1 MDLQLAGKTAVV
13 TGGSKG
19 IGLEV
24 VRQLL
29 AEGVRVVSGSRTIT
43 PGLKET
49 DALAVTVDLSTP
61 DGPARLID
69 AALTEYGGVDV
80 LVNNVGIGDSET
92 FAEGAL
98 RDLTELPDEEWEH
111 SFNLHFYSAL
121 RATRA
126 ALPSLA
132 ERGGVVVN
140 VSTIGARNPGF
151 GPSNYGVSKAA
162 LNALTKVVAA
172 QYGPRGV
179 RAITVSPGPVS
190 TDVWTAPDGFI
201 GTLAKAQGTT
211 VEALG
216 ADLVARM
223 DVATQRVST
232 PAEVARLIVFAASPN
247 NITSTDYVI
256 DGGILRTA

>member
-29 AEGVRVVSGSRTIT
+29 AEGAHVVSGSRTIT

-49 DALAVTVDLSTP
+49 DARAVTVDLSTP
-61 DGPARLID
+61 DGPAHLVD
-69 AALTEYGGVDV
+69 AALTEYGGVDI

-92 FAEGAL
+92 FARGAL
-98 RDLTELPDEEWEH
+98 QDLTELPDADWEH

-140 VSTIGARNPGF
+140 VSSIGARNPGT
-151 GPSNYGVSKAA
+151 GPSNYGVAKAA
-162 LNALTKVVAA
+162 LNAFTKVVAA

-179 RAITVSPGPVS
+179 RAVTVSPGPVS
-190 TDVWTAPDGFI
+190 TDVWTDPDGFI
-201 GTLAKAQGTT
+201 GTVAKAQGVTLD
-211 VEALG
+211 ALQQ
-216 ADLVARM
+216 DLYAKM
-223 DVATQRVST
+223 DMATGRVST
-232 PAEVARLIVFAASPN
+232 PEEVARLIVFAASPN
-247 NITSTDYVI
+247 NITSTDYVV

>member
-1 MDLQLAGKTAVV
+1 VDLQLAGKTAVV

-49 DALAVTVDLSTP
+49 DALAVTVDLSTS
-61 DGPARLID
+61 DGPARLVD
-69 AALTEYGGVDV
+69 AALAELGGIDV

-98 RDLTELPDEEWEH
+98 RDLTELPDEDWEH

-151 GPSNYGVSKAA
+151 GPSNYSVSKAA
-162 LNALTKVVAA
+162 LNAFTKVVAA
-172 QYGPRGV
+172 QYGPKGV

-190 TDVWTAPDGFI
+190 TDVWTNPDGFI

-216 ADLVARM
+216 ADLVTQM
-223 DVATQRVST
+223 NIATQRVST
-232 PAEVARLIVFAASPN
+232 PEEVARLIVFAASPN
-247 NITSTDYVI
+247 NVTSTDYVV